1 MHNRLFLLCPTDCLE
16 STINNEFR
24 CKNYFYTSLGNSFVA
39 NNKTIEYLKQT
50 ICKHNI
56 KEISFILSSNNDI
69 INDALGTQDFSKI
82 RGLKRLYDQIIQQKK
97 HTEVLWK
104 NTDSQF
110 SILSYFLNYKIK
122 ELQLELGSII
132 NSKLKINGKIYNR
145 FENVFENIHPNLIC
159 IEKHY
164 LN

>member
-1 MHNRLFLLCPTDCLE
+1 ME
-16 STINNEFR
+16 
-24 CKNYFYTSLGNSFVA
+24 
-39 NNKTIEYLKQT
+39 
-50 ICKHNI
+50 
-56 KEISFILSSNNDI
+56 
-69 INDALGTQDFSKI
+69 
-82 RGLKRLYDQIIQQKK
+82 
-97 HTEVLWK
+97 